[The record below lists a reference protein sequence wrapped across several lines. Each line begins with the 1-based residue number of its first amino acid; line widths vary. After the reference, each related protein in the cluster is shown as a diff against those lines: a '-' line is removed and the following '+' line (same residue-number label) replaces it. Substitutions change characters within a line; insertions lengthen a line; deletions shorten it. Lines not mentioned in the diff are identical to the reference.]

1 MNLVQYGRYGN
12 PSVLHVASADRP
24 TATPEHVIVRV
35 HGSSVNQL
43 DTTIRR
49 GAVRLVSGF
58 IFPKGSGLDFAG
70 EIVSVGDGAEGFTEG
85 DRVWGFLPGLPG
97 ARVGAAAEYLSA
109 PLGSFSRA
117 PAQGDLRDAS
127 ALPFVASTAL
137 VALRDRGR
145 LTAGDRLLVRGAAG
159 GVGTAAIQ
167 LGKALGAHVTAMAS
181 IDDLDFVRELGA
193 DDALDYR
200 THGPGQVGDF
210 ELILDLVGTR
220 LRGYRRHVA
229 PHGRIVTTATRAAP
243 YIVASVLYGPRRVRT
258 LIISPKSDVL
268 ADLAGYVD
276 RGELSPVI
284 DRVYPIADAASA
296 HAAVE
301 KGAGRGK
308 HVIDVRA

>member
-1 MNLVQYGRYGN
+1 MKLVQYGRYGN
-12 PSVLHVASADRP
+12 PSVLQVASADRP
-24 TATPEHVIVRV
+24 SATPEHVIVRI
-35 HGSSVNQL
+35 HGSSVNPL
-43 DTTIRR
+43 DTAIRR
-49 GAVRLVSGF
+49 GAVRIISGF

-70 EIVSVGDGAEGFTEG
+70 EIVSVGDGAEGFAEG
-85 DRVWGFLPGLPG
+85 DRIWGFLPGLPG
-97 ARVGAAAEYLSA
+97 ARAGAAAEYLSA
-109 PLGSFSRA
+109 PIGSFSRA
-117 PAQGDLRDAS
+117 PAEGDLRDAS
-127 ALPFVASTAL
+127 ALPLAASTAL

-145 LTAGDRLLVRGAAG
+145 LAEGDRLLVRGAAG
-159 GVGTAAIQ
+159 GVGSAAVQ
-167 LGKALGAHVTAMAS
+167 LGKALGAHVTALAS
-181 IDDLDFVRELGA
+181 SDDLDFVRKLGA

-243 YIVASVLYGPRRVRT
+243 YIVASVVYGPRRVRT
-258 LIISPKSDVL
+258 FIVSPSTQVL

-276 RGELSPVI
+276 RGQLSPVI
-284 DRVYPIADAASA
+284 ERVYPLADAAAA

-301 KGAGRGK
+301 KGTGRGK